1 MLLIDVVATEV
12 PPRLGFPVSIAPPGH
27 PSIMVAFDQGG
38 TAVGRGQ
45 WIGAAAFSSD
55 GPRGAVSVQ
64 RTWRVS
70 DDQAAVLN
78 VPADAYAASLV
89 AAVRERLNAVAAR
102 RNLGDIYS
110 TWTVSASLR
119 RIAPAS
125 QVAATSTVAPDG
137 AVVTVRTEPSPTVP
151 GANVVTTTRTPPAGS
166 RERQSTSVATVPG
179 AELPWGTIA
188 LPAKYPDAR
197 EDDWA
202 WIALGALVVGGA
214 GYYVYKR
221 KTR

>member
-55 GPRGAVSVQ
+55 GARGAVSVQ

-102 RNLGDIYS
+102 RNLGDVYS

-119 RIAPAS
+119 SVASASPAPARS
-125 QVAATSTVAPDG
+125 NVAPP
-137 AVVTVRTEPSPTVP
+137 VPVPVRAEPSPTVP
-151 GANVVTTTRTPPAGS
+151 GANVGPTPRTSPAGS
-166 RERQSTSVATVPG
+166 RERSSTSVVPG
-179 AELPWGTIA
+179 VELPWGTITS
-188 LPAKYPDAR
+188 PARYPDAR
-197 EDDWA
+197 DSDWA

-221 KTR
+221 TTR